1 MSLSDLGD
9 CTPERAV
16 MLMVE
21 AYGDLEKKG
30 DASPYFQAKTES
42 QLVAQLLHQVQKN
55 ADHHAETKTPD
66 DCETVLSEF
75 SSVLKMVQSME
86 ETAQDLRF
94 SNRSLQQEMDS
105 QSQRLK
111 AVQKSSLMGW
121 SSPKSWMQR
130 RRKTPSS

>member
-1 MSLSDLGD
+1 
-9 CTPERAV
+9 

-42 QLVAQLLHQVQKN
+42 QLVAQLLYQVQEN
-55 ADHHAETKTPD
+55 TDHHAETKTPD

-94 SNRSLQQEMDS
+94 SNQSLQQEMDS

>member
-1 MSLSDLGD
+1 
-9 CTPERAV
+9 

-30 DASPYFQAKTES
+30 EASPFFQAKTES
-42 QLVAQLLHQVQKN
+42 QLISHLLSQVQERAN
-55 ADHHAETKTPD
+55 YPTETKTPD

-94 SNRSLQQEMDS
+94 SNQSLQQEMDV

-111 AVQKSSLMGW
+111 AVQKSRLAVW
-121 SSPKSWMQR
+121 RHLKSWTQR
-130 RRKTPSS
+130 KRRTRPS

>member
-9 CTPERAV
+9 CTHERAV

-42 QLVAQLLHQVQKN
+42 QLVAQLLHQVQEN
-55 ADHHAETKTPD
+55 ADHHTETKTPD

-94 SNRSLQQEMDS
+94 SNQSLQQEMDS